1 MILDDFFS
9 AAADFDEEALA
20 RILHPEAQISE
31 MPNLINRG
39 GTERD
44 LTDARKAFAQGRGL
58 LTQQTYEV
66 HEVIEAGDRI
76 AARATWRGTIA
87 ATGRTLTAHIA
98 TFSEVRD
105 GRIFRHATYDC
116 YEPFELSDVA

>member
-1 MILDDFFS
+1 MVLDDFFR
-9 AAADFDEEALA
+9 AAETFDDEALA
-20 RILHPEAQISE
+20 RVLHPDARVSE
-31 MPNLINRG
+31 LPNLINRD

-44 LTDARKAFAQGRGL
+44 LDDARKAFANGRGL
-58 LTQQTYEV
+58 LSAQRYEI

-76 AARATWRGTIA
+76 AARVTWRGTLVE
-87 ATGRTLTAHIA
+87 TGQELTAHIA

-116 YEPFELSDVA
+116 YEPF